1 MEEPVIKSMNDLNDY
16 EVFTLDNGMKVM
28 LINDG
33 HLPYEGD
40 QLAYCALAINAG
52 AFNDPLDRQG
62 LAHLLEHMIFMGS
75 KKYRQE
81 GAYDEHLSNKGGQ
94 ANAFTQFEKT
104 TFHFNV

>member
-1 MEEPVIKSMNDLNDY
+1 M
-16 EVFTLDNGMKVM
+16 
-28 LINDG
+28 
-33 HLPYEGD
+33 
-40 QLAYCALAINAG
+40 
-52 AFNDPLDRQG
+52 
-62 LAHLLEHMIFMGS
+62 EHMIFMGS